1 MSLSLT
7 KKAILAGYAHSISLK
22 GFEANRLFLVT
33 PLASSAVFLCLMKKQ
48 TI

>member
-22 GFEANRLFLVT
+22 GFETNRLFLVT
-33 PLASSAVFLCLMKKQ
+33 AAGIISGIPVFDEKQ